1 MNLQNFIN
9 SEIESPNSNELLNI
23 IESISFAA
31 IKISKLIFSPERKDL
46 DQNIG
51 SINADGD
58 KTKKLDIETD
68 LIVKEHLKNCNLK
81 WYASEEENAEVLFN
95 KQGKYSICI
104 DPLDGSSNI
113 ETNAPI
119 GTIFGIYAE
128 DPDYSKNILQ
138 KGDKLKASGFFV
150 YGPRTIFVLTL
161 GSGVLLFQ
169 LNNEDKF
176 ILLDKS
182 IKIPPNTNEL
192 SINFSNYTIW
202 PNSIK
207 RYIDKCIGVD
217 KTMSNKNYNMRWIGS
232 LVADCLRIL
241 IRGGIFMYP
250 QDLKKPEKAGRL
262 RLMYEA
268 NPMAFLMEKA
278 GGKATTGRERL
289 LGVTPDHFHQRIS
302 VIMGSEEEVERI
314 ERYYEEHDEGKDIK
328 FKSPLFKERS
338 LFEKPE

>member
-9 SEIESPNSNELLNI
+9 NEIESYNSNELLNI

-250 QDLKKPEKAGRL
+250 EDARKGYENGRL
-262 RLMYEA
+262 RLVYEA
-268 NPMAFLMEKA
+268 NPISFIIEQA
-278 GGKATTGRERL
+278 GGTAIDGNNRILSLHPKKLHERVPL
-289 LGVTPDHFHQRIS
+289 IF
-302 VIMGSEEEVERI
+302 GSPNEI
-314 ERYYEEHDEGKDIK
+314 KTFLKIGMLNGKK
-328 FKSPLFKERS
+328 
-338 LFEKPE
+338 

>member
-9 SEIESPNSNELLNI
+9 NEIESPNSNELLNI

-95 KQGKYSICI
+95 QQGKYSICI

-169 LNNEDKF
+169 LNNKDKF
-176 ILLDKS
+176 ILLGKS

-217 KTMSNKNYNMRWIGS
+217 KTMINKSYNMRWIGS

-250 QDLKKPEKAGRL
+250 EDARKGYEKGRL
-262 RLMYEA
+262 RLVYEA
-268 NPMAFLMEKA
+268 NPISFIIEQA
-278 GGKATTGRERL
+278 GGTAIDGNNRILSLHPKKLHERVPL
-289 LGVTPDHFHQRIS
+289 IF
-302 VIMGSEEEVERI
+302 GSSNEI
-314 ERYYEEHDEGKDIK
+314 KTFLKIGNLNGKK
-328 FKSPLFKERS
+328 
-338 LFEKPE
+338 

>member
-9 SEIESPNSNELLNI
+9 NEIESPNSSELLNI

-46 DQNIG
+46 DQNMG

-202 PNSIK
+202 SNSIK
-207 RYIDKCIGVD
+207 KYIDKCIGVD

-250 QDLKKPEKAGRL
+250 EDARKGYENGRL
-262 RLMYEA
+262 RLVYEA
-268 NPMAFLMEKA
+268 NPISFIIEQA
-278 GGKATTGRERL
+278 GGTAIDGKNRILSLHPKKLHERVPL
-289 LGVTPDHFHQRIS
+289 IF
-302 VIMGSEEEVERI
+302 GSSNEI
-314 ERYYEEHDEGKDIK
+314 KTFLKIGMLNGKK
-328 FKSPLFKERS
+328 
-338 LFEKPE
+338 

>member
-9 SEIESPNSNELLNI
+9 NEIESPNSNELLNI

-46 DQNIG
+46 DQNMG

-68 LIVKEHLKNCNLK
+68 LIVKGYLKNCNLK

-202 PNSIK
+202 PSSIK
-207 RYIDKCIGVD
+207 RYIDKCIDVD

-250 QDLKKPEKAGRL
+250 EDARKGYENGRL
-262 RLMYEA
+262 RLVYEA
-268 NPMAFLMEKA
+268 NPISFIIEQA
-278 GGKATTGRERL
+278 GGIAIDGNNRILSLHPKKLHERVPL
-289 LGVTPDHFHQRIS
+289 IFGSSNEIKTFLKIGVLN
-302 VIMGSEEEVERI
+302 
-314 ERYYEEHDEGKDIK
+314 GKK
-328 FKSPLFKERS
+328 
-338 LFEKPE
+338 

>member
-9 SEIESPNSNELLNI
+9 NEIESPNSNELLNI

-31 IKISKLIFSPERKDL
+31 IKISKLIFTPERKDL

-176 ILLDKS
+176 ILFDKS

-250 QDLKKPEKAGRL
+250 EDARKGYENGRL
-262 RLMYEA
+262 RLVYEA
-268 NPMAFLMEKA
+268 NPISFIIEQA
-278 GGKATTGRERL
+278 GGIAIDGNNRILSLHPKKLHERVPL
-289 LGVTPDHFHQRIS
+289 IFGSSNEIKTFLKIGVLN
-302 VIMGSEEEVERI
+302 
-314 ERYYEEHDEGKDIK
+314 GKK
-328 FKSPLFKERS
+328 
-338 LFEKPE
+338 

>member
-176 ILLDKS
+176 ILLCNS

-192 SINFSNYTIW
+192 SINFSNYKIW

-207 RYIDKCIGVD
+207 KYIDKCIGVD
-217 KTMSNKNYNMRWIGS
+217 KTMSNKIYNMRWIGS

-250 QDLKKPEKAGRL
+250 EDARKGYENGRL
-262 RLMYEA
+262 RLVYEA
-268 NPMAFLMEKA
+268 NPISFIIEQA
-278 GGKATTGRERL
+278 GGIAIDGNNRILSLHPKKLHERVPL
-289 LGVTPDHFHQRIS
+289 IF
-302 VIMGSEEEVERI
+302 GSSNEI
-314 ERYYEEHDEGKDIK
+314 KTFLKIGMLNGKK
-328 FKSPLFKERS
+328 
-338 LFEKPE
+338 

>member
-9 SEIESPNSNELLNI
+9 NEIESPNSNELLNI

-250 QDLKKPEKAGRL
+250 EDARKGYENGRL
-262 RLMYEA
+262 RLVYEA
-268 NPMAFLMEKA
+268 NPISFIIEQA
-278 GGKATTGRERL
+278 GGIAIDGNNRILSLHPKKLHERVPL
-289 LGVTPDHFHQRIS
+289 IFGSSNEIKTFLKIGVLN
-302 VIMGSEEEVERI
+302 
-314 ERYYEEHDEGKDIK
+314 GKK
-328 FKSPLFKERS
+328 
-338 LFEKPE
+338 

>member
-1 MNLQNFIN
+1 MNLENFIN
-9 SEIESPNSNELLNI
+9 SETESANSNDLLNI

-46 DQNIG
+46 DQKIG

-176 ILLDKS
+176 ILLGKS

-217 KTMSNKNYNMRWIGS
+217 KTMINKSYNMRWIGS

-250 QDLKKPEKAGRL
+250 EDARKGYEKGRL
-262 RLMYEA
+262 RLVYEA
-268 NPMAFLMEKA
+268 NPISFIIEQA
-278 GGKATTGRERL
+278 GGIAIDGNYRILSLQPKKLHERVPL
-289 LGVTPDHFHQRIS
+289 IF
-302 VIMGSEEEVERI
+302 GSSNEI
-314 ERYYEEHDEGKDIK
+314 KTFLKIGMLNGKK
-328 FKSPLFKERS
+328 
-338 LFEKPE
+338 

>member
-95 KQGKYSICI
+95 KQGKYSLCI

-169 LNNEDKF
+169 LNNKDKF
-176 ILLDKS
+176 ILLGKS

-217 KTMSNKNYNMRWIGS
+217 KTISNKSYNMRWIGS

-250 QDLKKPEKAGRL
+250 EDARKGYEKGRL
-262 RLMYEA
+262 RLVYEA
-268 NPMAFLMEKA
+268 NPISFIIEQA
-278 GGKATTGRERL
+278 GGTAIDGNNRILSLHPKKLHERVPL
-289 LGVTPDHFHQRIS
+289 IFGSSNEIKTFLKIGVLN
-302 VIMGSEEEVERI
+302 
-314 ERYYEEHDEGKDIK
+314 GKK
-328 FKSPLFKERS
+328 
-338 LFEKPE
+338 

>member
-9 SEIESPNSNELLNI
+9 NEIESPNSSELLNI

-46 DQNIG
+46 DQNMG

-250 QDLKKPEKAGRL
+250 EDARKGYENGRL
-262 RLMYEA
+262 RLVYEA
-268 NPMAFLMEKA
+268 NPISFIIEQA
-278 GGKATTGRERL
+278 GGIAIDGNNRILSLHPKKLHERVPL
-289 LGVTPDHFHQRIS
+289 IFGSSNEIKTFLKIGVLN
-302 VIMGSEEEVERI
+302 
-314 ERYYEEHDEGKDIK
+314 GKK
-328 FKSPLFKERS
+328 
-338 LFEKPE
+338 

>member
-1 MNLQNFIN
+1 MNLQNFIKN
-9 SEIESPNSNELLNI
+9 EIESPNSNELLSI
-23 IESISFAA
+23 IETLSFAA

-46 DQNIG
+46 FQNIG

-182 IKIPPNTNEL
+182 IKIPSNTNEL

-250 QDLKKPEKAGRL
+250 EDARKGYENGRL
-262 RLMYEA
+262 RLVYEA
-268 NPMAFLMEKA
+268 NPISFIIEQA
-278 GGKATTGRERL
+278 GGIAIDGNNRILSLHPKKLHERVPL
-289 LGVTPDHFHQRIS
+289 IF
-302 VIMGSEEEVERI
+302 GSSNEI
-314 ERYYEEHDEGKDIK
+314 KTFLKIGMLNGKK
-328 FKSPLFKERS
+328 
-338 LFEKPE
+338 

>member
-9 SEIESPNSNELLNI
+9 NEIESPNSNELLNI

-68 LIVKEHLKNCNLK
+68 LIVKQHLKDCNLK

-128 DPDYSKNILQ
+128 DPNYSKTILQ

-150 YGPRTIFVLTL
+150 YGPRTMFVLTL
-161 GSGVLLFQ
+161 GNGVLLFQ

-176 ILLDKS
+176 ILLDRS
-182 IKIPPNTNEL
+182 IIIPPNTNEL

-217 KTMSNKNYNMRWIGS
+217 KTMSNKSYNMRWIGS

-250 QDLKKPEKAGRL
+250 EDARKGYEKGRL
-262 RLMYEA
+262 RLVYEA
-268 NPMAFLMEKA
+268 NPISFIIQQA
-278 GGKATTGRERL
+278 GGTAIDGKNRILSLHPKKLHERVPL
-289 LGVTPDHFHQRIS
+289 IF
-302 VIMGSEEEVERI
+302 GSS
-314 ERYYEEHDEGKDIK
+314 DEIKTFLKIGMLNGKK
-328 FKSPLFKERS
+328 
-338 LFEKPE
+338 

>member
-1 MNLQNFIN
+1 MNLQNFIKN
-9 SEIESPNSNELLNI
+9 EIESPNSNELLSI
-23 IESISFAA
+23 IETLSFAA

-46 DQNIG
+46 FQNIG

-68 LIVKEHLKNCNLK
+68 LIVKEFLKNCNLK

-128 DPDYSKNILQ
+128 DPDHSKNILQ

-182 IKIPPNTNEL
+182 IKIPSNTNEL

-250 QDLKKPEKAGRL
+250 EDARKGYENGRL
-262 RLMYEA
+262 RLVYEA
-268 NPMAFLMEKA
+268 NPISFIIEQA
-278 GGKATTGRERL
+278 GGIAIDGNNRILSLHPKKLHERVPL
-289 LGVTPDHFHQRIS
+289 IFGSSNEIKTFLKIGVLN
-302 VIMGSEEEVERI
+302 
-314 ERYYEEHDEGKDIK
+314 GKK
-328 FKSPLFKERS
+328 
-338 LFEKPE
+338 

>member
-1 MNLQNFIN
+1 MNLENFIN
-9 SEIESPNSNELLNI
+9 SETESANSNDLLNI

-95 KQGKYSICI
+95 QQGKYSICI

-176 ILLDKS
+176 ILLGKS

-217 KTMSNKNYNMRWIGS
+217 KTMINKSYNMRWIGS

-250 QDLKKPEKAGRL
+250 EDARKGYEKGRL
-262 RLMYEA
+262 RLVYEA
-268 NPMAFLMEKA
+268 NPISFIIEQA
-278 GGKATTGRERL
+278 GGIAIDGNYRILSLQPKKLHERVPL
-289 LGVTPDHFHQRIS
+289 IF
-302 VIMGSEEEVERI
+302 GSSNEI
-314 ERYYEEHDEGKDIK
+314 KTFLKIGMLNGKK
-328 FKSPLFKERS
+328 
-338 LFEKPE
+338 

>member
-9 SEIESPNSNELLNI
+9 NEIENPNSNELLNI
-23 IESISFAA
+23 IECISFAA

-46 DQNIG
+46 DQNMG

-250 QDLKKPEKAGRL
+250 EDARKGYEKGRL
-262 RLMYEA
+262 RLVYEA
-268 NPMAFLMEKA
+268 NPISFIIEQA
-278 GGKATTGRERL
+278 GGTAIDGNNRILSLHPKKLHERVPL
-289 LGVTPDHFHQRIS
+289 IF
-302 VIMGSEEEVERI
+302 GSSNEI
-314 ERYYEEHDEGKDIK
+314 KTFLNIGMLNGKK
-328 FKSPLFKERS
+328 
-338 LFEKPE
+338 

>member
-9 SEIESPNSNELLNI
+9 NEIESLNSNELLDI
-23 IESISFAA
+23 IEIMSFAA

-46 DQNIG
+46 DQNMG

-58 KTKKLDIETD
+58 KTKKLDIEAD
-68 LIVKEHLKNCNLK
+68 LIVKEYLKNCNLK

-250 QDLKKPEKAGRL
+250 EDARKGYEKGRL
-262 RLMYEA
+262 RLVYEA
-268 NPMAFLMEKA
+268 NPISFIIEQA
-278 GGKATTGRERL
+278 GGTAIDGNNRILSLHPKKLHERVPL
-289 LGVTPDHFHQRIS
+289 IF
-302 VIMGSEEEVERI
+302 GSSNEI
-314 ERYYEEHDEGKDIK
+314 KTFLNIGMLNGKK
-328 FKSPLFKERS
+328 
-338 LFEKPE
+338 

>member
-9 SEIESPNSNELLNI
+9 NEIESPNSSELLNI

-46 DQNIG
+46 DQNMG

-217 KTMSNKNYNMRWIGS
+217 KTMSNKSYNMRWIGS

-250 QDLKKPEKAGRL
+250 EDARKGYEKGRL
-262 RLMYEA
+262 RLVYEA
-268 NPMAFLMEKA
+268 NPISFIIQQA
-278 GGKATTGRERL
+278 GGTAIDGKNRILSLHPKKLHERVPL
-289 LGVTPDHFHQRIS
+289 IF
-302 VIMGSEEEVERI
+302 GSS
-314 ERYYEEHDEGKDIK
+314 DEIKTFLKIGMLNGKK
-328 FKSPLFKERS
+328 
-338 LFEKPE
+338 

>member
-9 SEIESPNSNELLNI
+9 NEIESPNSSELLNI

-46 DQNIG
+46 DQNMG

-128 DPDYSKNILQ
+128 DPPDYSKNILQ

-176 ILLDKS
+176 ILLGKS

-250 QDLKKPEKAGRL
+250 EDARKGYENGRL
-262 RLMYEA
+262 RLVYEA
-268 NPMAFLMEKA
+268 NPISFIIEQA
-278 GGKATTGRERL
+278 GGIAIDGNNRILSLHPKKLHERVPL
-289 LGVTPDHFHQRIS
+289 IFGSSNEIKTFLKIGVLN
-302 VIMGSEEEVERI
+302 
-314 ERYYEEHDEGKDIK
+314 GKK
-328 FKSPLFKERS
+328 
-338 LFEKPE
+338 

>member
-1 MNLQNFIN
+1 MNLENFIN
-9 SEIESPNSNELLNI
+9 NEKGSPNSNGLLNI
-23 IESISFAA
+23 IENLSFAA

-51 SINADGD
+51 FINADGD

-68 LIVKEHLKNCNLK
+68 FIVKEYLKNCNLK
-81 WYASEEENAEVLFN
+81 WYVSEEENAEVLFN

-250 QDLKKPEKAGRL
+250 EDARKGYENGRL
-262 RLMYEA
+262 RLVYEA
-268 NPMAFLMEKA
+268 NPISFIIEQA
-278 GGKATTGRERL
+278 GGIAIDGNNRILSLHPKKLHERVPL
-289 LGVTPDHFHQRIS
+289 IFGSSNEIKTFLKIGVLN
-302 VIMGSEEEVERI
+302 
-314 ERYYEEHDEGKDIK
+314 GKK
-328 FKSPLFKERS
+328 
-338 LFEKPE
+338 

>member
-9 SEIESPNSNELLNI
+9 NEIESPNSNELLNI

-46 DQNIG
+46 DQNVG

-119 GTIFGIYAE
+119 GTIFGIYAD

-250 QDLKKPEKAGRL
+250 EDARKGYENGRL
-262 RLMYEA
+262 RLVYEA
-268 NPMAFLMEKA
+268 NPISFIIEQA
-278 GGKATTGRERL
+278 GGTAIDGNNRILSLHPKKLHERVPL
-289 LGVTPDHFHQRIS
+289 IF
-302 VIMGSEEEVERI
+302 GSSNEI
-314 ERYYEEHDEGKDIK
+314 KTFLKIGILNGKK
-328 FKSPLFKERS
+328 
-338 LFEKPE
+338 

>member
-9 SEIESPNSNELLNI
+9 NEIESPNSSELLNI

-46 DQNIG
+46 DQNMG

-113 ETNAPI
+113 ATNAPI

-182 IKIPPNTNEL
+182 IKIPSNTNEL

-207 RYIDKCIGVD
+207 SIYLNFIKLLLLLIYHF
-217 KTMSNKNYNMRWIGS
+217 KKESN
-232 LVADCLRIL
+232 
-241 IRGGIFMYP
+241 
-250 QDLKKPEKAGRL
+250 
-262 RLMYEA
+262 
-268 NPMAFLMEKA
+268 
-278 GGKATTGRERL
+278 
-289 LGVTPDHFHQRIS
+289 
-302 VIMGSEEEVERI
+302 
-314 ERYYEEHDEGKDIK
+314 IK
-328 FKSPLFKERS
+328 FKKSYTIAVKILNH
-338 LFEKPE
+338 

>member
-9 SEIESPNSNELLNI
+9 NEMESPNSNELLNI

-250 QDLKKPEKAGRL
+250 EDARKGYENGRL
-262 RLMYEA
+262 RLVYEA
-268 NPMAFLMEKA
+268 NPISFIIEQA
-278 GGKATTGRERL
+278 GGIAIDGNNRILSLHPKKLHERVPL
-289 LGVTPDHFHQRIS
+289 IF
-302 VIMGSEEEVERI
+302 GSSNE
-314 ERYYEEHDEGKDIK
+314 IK
-328 FKSPLFKERS
+328 TFLKIG
-338 LFEKPE
+338 

>member
-9 SEIESPNSNELLNI
+9 NEIESPNSNELLNI

-46 DQNIG
+46 DQNMG

-250 QDLKKPEKAGRL
+250 EDTRKGYENGRL
-262 RLMYEA
+262 RLVYEA
-268 NPMAFLMEKA
+268 NPISFIIEQA
-278 GGKATTGRERL
+278 GGIAIDGNNRILSLHPKKLHERVPL
-289 LGVTPDHFHQRIS
+289 IF
-302 VIMGSEEEVERI
+302 GSSNEI
-314 ERYYEEHDEGKDIK
+314 KTFLKIGMLNGKK
-328 FKSPLFKERS
+328 
-338 LFEKPE
+338 

>member
-9 SEIESPNSNELLNI
+9 NEIESPNSNELLNI

-46 DQNIG
+46 DHNLG

-182 IKIPPNTNEL
+182 IKIPSNTNEL

-250 QDLKKPEKAGRL
+250 EDARKGYENGRL
-262 RLMYEA
+262 RLVYEA
-268 NPMAFLMEKA
+268 NPISFIIEQA
-278 GGKATTGRERL
+278 GGIAIDGNNRILSLHPKKLHERVPL
-289 LGVTPDHFHQRIS
+289 IF
-302 VIMGSEEEVERI
+302 GSSNEI
-314 ERYYEEHDEGKDIK
+314 KTFLKIGMLNGKK
-328 FKSPLFKERS
+328 
-338 LFEKPE
+338 

>member
-9 SEIESPNSNELLNI
+9 NEIESTNSNELLNI

-46 DQNIG
+46 DQNMG

-68 LIVKEHLKNCNLK
+68 LIVKRHLKNCNLK

-207 RYIDKCIGVD
+207 RYIDKCIGVN

-250 QDLKKPEKAGRL
+250 EDARKGYENGRL
-262 RLMYEA
+262 RLVYEA
-268 NPMAFLMEKA
+268 NPISFIIEQA
-278 GGKATTGRERL
+278 GGIAIDGNNRILSLHPKKLHERVPL
-289 LGVTPDHFHQRIS
+289 IFGSSNEIKTFLKIGVLN
-302 VIMGSEEEVERI
+302 
-314 ERYYEEHDEGKDIK
+314 GKK
-328 FKSPLFKERS
+328 
-338 LFEKPE
+338 

>member
-176 ILLDKS
+176 ILLGKS

-217 KTMSNKNYNMRWIGS
+217 KTMINKSYNMRWIGS

-250 QDLKKPEKAGRL
+250 EDARKGYEKGRL
-262 RLMYEA
+262 RLVYEA
-268 NPMAFLMEKA
+268 NPISFIIEQA
-278 GGKATTGRERL
+278 GGIAIDGNYRILSLQPKKLHERVPL
-289 LGVTPDHFHQRIS
+289 IF
-302 VIMGSEEEVERI
+302 GSSNEI
-314 ERYYEEHDEGKDIK
+314 KTFLKIGMLNGKK
-328 FKSPLFKERS
+328 
-338 LFEKPE
+338 

>member
-9 SEIESPNSNELLNI
+9 NEIESPNSNELLNI

-46 DQNIG
+46 DQNMG

-250 QDLKKPEKAGRL
+250 EDARKGYENGRL
-262 RLMYEA
+262 RLVYEA
-268 NPMAFLMEKA
+268 NPISFIIEQA
-278 GGKATTGRERL
+278 GGIAIDGNNRILSLHPKKLHERVPL
-289 LGVTPDHFHQRIS
+289 IFGSSNEIKTFLKIGVLN
-302 VIMGSEEEVERI
+302 
-314 ERYYEEHDEGKDIK
+314 GKK
-328 FKSPLFKERS
+328 
-338 LFEKPE
+338 

>member
-1 MNLQNFIN
+1 MNLENFIN
-9 SEIESPNSNELLNI
+9 SETESANSNDLLNI

-95 KQGKYSICI
+95 QQGKYSICI

-176 ILLDKS
+176 ILLGKS

-232 LVADCLRIL
+232 LVADRLRIL

-250 QDLKKPEKAGRL
+250 EDARKGYENGRL
-262 RLMYEA
+262 RLVYEA
-268 NPMAFLMEKA
+268 NPISFIIEQA
-278 GGKATTGRERL
+278 GGIAIDGNNRILSLQPKKLHERVPL
-289 LGVTPDHFHQRIS
+289 IF
-302 VIMGSEEEVERI
+302 GSSNEI
-314 ERYYEEHDEGKDIK
+314 KTFLKIGQLNGKK
-328 FKSPLFKERS
+328 
-338 LFEKPE
+338 

>member
-9 SEIESPNSNELLNI
+9 NEMESPNSNELLNI

-46 DQNIG
+46 DQNMG

-68 LIVKEHLKNCNLK
+68 LIVKEHIKNCNLK

-128 DPDYSKNILQ
+128 NPDYSKNILQ

-250 QDLKKPEKAGRL
+250 EDARKGYENGRL
-262 RLMYEA
+262 RLVYEA
-268 NPMAFLMEKA
+268 NPISFIIEQA
-278 GGKATTGRERL
+278 GGTAIDGNNRILSLHPKKLHERVPL
-289 LGVTPDHFHQRIS
+289 IFGSSNEIKTFLKIGVLN
-302 VIMGSEEEVERI
+302 
-314 ERYYEEHDEGKDIK
+314 GKK
-328 FKSPLFKERS
+328 
-338 LFEKPE
+338 

>member
-9 SEIESPNSNELLNI
+9 NEIESPNSNELLNI

-31 IKISKLIFSPERKDL
+31 IKISKLIFTPERKDL

-68 LIVKEHLKNCNLK
+68 LIFKEHLKNCNLK
-81 WYASEEENAEVLFN
+81 WYASEEENAEILFN
-95 KQGKYSICI
+95 NQGKYSICI

-113 ETNAPI
+113 ATNAPI

-128 DPDYSKNILQ
+128 DPDYSKTILK

-217 KTMSNKNYNMRWIGS
+217 KNMSNKNYNMRWIGS

-250 QDLKKPEKAGRL
+250 EDARKGYENGRL
-262 RLMYEA
+262 RLVYEA
-268 NPMAFLMEKA
+268 NPISFIIEQA
-278 GGKATTGRERL
+278 GGTAIDGNNRILALHPKKLHERVPL
-289 LGVTPDHFHQRIS
+289 IF
-302 VIMGSEEEVERI
+302 GSSNEI
-314 ERYYEEHDEGKDIK
+314 KTFLKIGKLNGK
-328 FKSPLFKERS
+328 K
-338 LFEKPE
+338 

>member
-9 SEIESPNSNELLNI
+9 NEIESPNSNELLNI

-46 DQNIG
+46 DQNMG

-250 QDLKKPEKAGRL
+250 EDARKGYENGRL
-262 RLMYEA
+262 RLVYEA
-268 NPMAFLMEKA
+268 NPISFIIEQA
-278 GGKATTGRERL
+278 GGTAIDGNNRILSLHPKKLHERVPL
-289 LGVTPDHFHQRIS
+289 IFGSSNEIKTFLKIGVLN
-302 VIMGSEEEVERI
+302 
-314 ERYYEEHDEGKDIK
+314 GKK
-328 FKSPLFKERS
+328 
-338 LFEKPE
+338 

>member
-9 SEIESPNSNELLNI
+9 NEIENPNSSELLNI

-46 DQNIG
+46 DQNMG

-250 QDLKKPEKAGRL
+250 EDARKGYENGRL
-262 RLMYEA
+262 RLVYEA
-268 NPMAFLMEKA
+268 NPISFIIEQA
-278 GGKATTGRERL
+278 GGIAIDGNNRILSLQPKKLHERVPL
-289 LGVTPDHFHQRIS
+289 IF
-302 VIMGSEEEVERI
+302 GSSNE
-314 ERYYEEHDEGKDIK
+314 IK
-328 FKSPLFKERS
+328 TFLKIG
-338 LFEKPE
+338 

>member
-9 SEIESPNSNELLNI
+9 NEIESPNSSELLNI

-46 DQNIG
+46 DQNMG

-250 QDLKKPEKAGRL
+250 EDARKGYENGRL
-262 RLMYEA
+262 RLVYEA
-268 NPMAFLMEKA
+268 NPISFIIEQA
-278 GGKATTGRERL
+278 GGIAIDGNNRILSLHPKKLHERVPL
-289 LGVTPDHFHQRIS
+289 IF
-302 VIMGSEEEVERI
+302 GSSNEI
-314 ERYYEEHDEGKDIK
+314 KTFLKIGMLNGKK
-328 FKSPLFKERS
+328 
-338 LFEKPE
+338 

>member
-1 MNLQNFIN
+1 MNLENFIN
-9 SEIESPNSNELLNI
+9 HEKNSSNSNELLKI
-23 IESISFAA
+23 IETISFAA
-31 IKISKLIFSPERKDL
+31 IKTSKLIFSPERKDL

-68 LIVKEHLKNCNLK
+68 LIIKEHLKNCNLK

-217 KTMSNKNYNMRWIGS
+217 KTMCNKNYNMRWIGS

-250 QDLKKPEKAGRL
+250 EDARKGYENGRL
-262 RLMYEA
+262 RLVYEA
-268 NPMAFLMEKA
+268 NPISFIIEQA
-278 GGKATTGRERL
+278 GGIAIDGNNRILSLHPKKLHERVPL
-289 LGVTPDHFHQRIS
+289 IF
-302 VIMGSEEEVERI
+302 GSSNEI
-314 ERYYEEHDEGKDIK
+314 KTFLKIGKFNGK
-328 FKSPLFKERS
+328 K
-338 LFEKPE
+338 

>member
-9 SEIESPNSNELLNI
+9 NEIESPNSSELLNI

-46 DQNIG
+46 DQNMG

-217 KTMSNKNYNMRWIGS
+217 KTMSNKSYNMRWIGS

-250 QDLKKPEKAGRL
+250 EDARKGYENGRL
-262 RLMYEA
+262 RLVYEA
-268 NPMAFLMEKA
+268 NPISFIIEQA
-278 GGKATTGRERL
+278 GGTAIDGYNRILSLHPKKLHERVPL
-289 LGVTPDHFHQRIS
+289 IF
-302 VIMGSEEEVERI
+302 GSSNE
-314 ERYYEEHDEGKDIK
+314 IK
-328 FKSPLFKERS
+328 SFLKIG
-338 LFEKPE
+338 